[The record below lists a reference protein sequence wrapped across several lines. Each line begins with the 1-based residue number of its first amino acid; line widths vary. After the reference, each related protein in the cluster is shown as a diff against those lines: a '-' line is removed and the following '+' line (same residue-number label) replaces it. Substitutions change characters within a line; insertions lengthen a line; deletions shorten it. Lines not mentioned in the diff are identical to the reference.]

1 MKEFLLI
8 TFDARQCRQDLL
20 ALRALLD
27 QQAELEEQRDIK
39 PFFASHPQLAA
50 FLGSYSADIFDYDLL
65 AYEYQLFGD
74 FACDLVVGDA
84 KRQAYGF
91 IELEEATPTSI
102 YHRQGKKAT
111 LEWANCFTHGFHQ
124 IMDWFWK
131 LDDMANTDDFAAR
144 FGRRRAPYF
153 GLLVVGRS
161 SALALPR
168 EQQRWDWHR
177 RKVVV
182 NSLPIWHVTYDE
194 LCDSLLARIIV
205 KYPEEP
211 ANE

>member
-1 MKEFLLI
+1 MKEFLSV
-8 TFDARQCRQDLL
+8 TFDARQCHHELL

-27 QQAELEEQRDIK
+27 QQAELEEQRDLK

-50 FLGSYSADIFDYDLL
+50 FLGSYSADLTRFDLL

-74 FACDLVVGDA
+74 FACDLVVGDS

-91 IELEEATPTSI
+91 IELEEATSTSI

-111 LEWANCFTHGFHQ
+111 LEWANGFTHGFHQ
-124 IMDWFWK
+124 IIDWFWK

-144 FGRRRAPYF
+144 FGRRRVPYF
-153 GLLVVGRS
+153 GLLVIGRS
-161 SALALPR
+161 SALASPR
-168 EQQRWDWHR
+168 EQQRWEWHR

-182 NSLPIWHVTYDE
+182 NSMPILHVTYDE
-194 LCDSLLARIIV
+194 LCDYLLACLV
-205 KYPEEP
+205 DKYPQEP
-211 ANE
+211 ANG